1 MAKSVYA
8 SDSKS
13 DNREIVGVRFPS
25 QAPLELSIVDTKMSA
40 IFSFLRINTTN
51 INDFMVFSTINIAIV
66 VYTAFIYIIKM
77 YTSIQDTRLR
87 VANIKKCLPI
97 KERRVSN

>member
-25 QAPLELSIVDTKMSA
+25 QAPLELSIVDTKISA
-40 IFSFLRINTTN
+40 IFSFLGVNTTN
-51 INDFMVFSTINIAIV
+51 TNDFMVFHTINIAVV

-77 YTSIQDTRLR
+77 LNSLNYYH
-87 VANIKKCLPI
+87 
-97 KERRVSN
+97 

>member
-25 QAPLELSIVDTKMSA
+25 QAPLELSIVDTKISA
-40 IFSFLRINTTN
+40 IFSFLGVNTTI
-51 INDFMVFSTINIAIV
+51 INDFMVFPTINIAIV
-66 VYTAFIYIIKM
+66 VYIAFIY
-77 YTSIQDTRLR
+77 D
-87 VANIKKCLPI
+87 
-97 KERRVSN
+97 

>member
-25 QAPLELSIVDTKMSA
+25 QAPLELSIVDTKISA
-40 IFSFLRINTTN
+40 IFSFLGVNTTN
-51 INDFMVFSTINIAIV
+51 T
-66 VYTAFIYIIKM
+66 
-77 YTSIQDTRLR
+77 YTSIQDTSITQHINFGLG
-87 VANIKKCLPI
+87 IFF
-97 KERRVSN
+97 E

>member
-13 DNREIVGVRFPS
+13 DNREILGVRFPS
-25 QAPLELSIVDTKMSA
+25 QAPLELSIVDTKISA

-51 INDFMVFSTINIAIV
+51 INDFMVFS
-66 VYTAFIYIIKM
+66 
-77 YTSIQDTRLR
+77 YTSIQDTWIVLE
-87 VANIKKCLPI
+87 I
-97 KERRVSN
+97 EF